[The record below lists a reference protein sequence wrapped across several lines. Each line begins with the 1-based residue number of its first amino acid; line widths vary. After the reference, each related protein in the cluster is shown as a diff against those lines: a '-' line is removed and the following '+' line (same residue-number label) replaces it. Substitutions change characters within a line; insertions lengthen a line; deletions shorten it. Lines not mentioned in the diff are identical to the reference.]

1 MSGNNQ
7 SGVVIAV
14 VVVVVDVGVD
24 ERLLHFSKRSHFRC
38 FVSYLLIIL
47 IMLIMIVV
55 VVNDDVVVVHVVVVV
70 AVTNHVS
77 SEINIFFNIRI
88 ENKI

>member
-47 IMLIMIVV
+47 IMIMLIMIVV
-55 VVNDDVVVVHVVVVV
+55 NVHVVV